1 MGRDSKGTL
10 GAWAARL
17 WARRILIFAAALLGL
32 LAGLAA
38 TRVLPTRYAATAVV
52 NVAPLTVNQ
61 FGSNQATQAVN
72 MESER
77 SAVTSASVLTR
88 AAAAGG
94 TDAAAATRG
103 TEAAATASDPEALRD
118 SLTVVVPS
126 GSLILKVTSTTR
138 DAAQSA
144 HWANAVAEAYLLDRA
159 ASADDAA
166 RRIIARLQGDIDD
179 RLRARAAQAPADR
192 ALTDQDVASLR
203 ERISTL
209 TTVGLNPGRVITPA
223 ATPTEPSSLG
233 APALIVGGQ
242 ALGLLA
248 GVCAALLADRIGR
261 RVRSRARLAWAT
273 GWPVREVRG
282 DVTPA
287 AVHAVERAVA
297 LRPTEGP
304 ARFAVLDLTGR
315 GCPEVLDELTTQL
328 RDLRA
333 GVGGL
338 DATILDLSDIR
349 RPSIAAAHT
358 REGDVALVCLDAA
371 TPMAVVDDVAEILTA
386 RGATVAAALLHR
398 APAGDRVAD
407 AAGAGPASPAPDSA
421 AGPTPDAAA
430 GPASDHAAVGA
441 PTSGAGL
448 AEDSGGRVFGR
459 GAVRRA
465 NRKSTTGVGR

>member
-1 MGRDSKGTL
+1 MGRDTKGTL

-17 WARRILIFAAALLGL
+17 WARRILILAAALLGL

-38 TRVLPTRYAATAVV
+38 TRILPTRYAATAVV

-61 FGSNQATQAVN
+61 FGTSQATQAVN

-77 SAVTSASVLTR
+77 SAVTSSSVLTR
-88 AAAAGG
+88 AAI
-94 TDAAAATRG
+94 DAAT
-103 TEAAATASDPEALRD
+103 TDPEALRE

-138 DAAQSA
+138 DAGQAA
-144 HWANAVAEAYLLDRA
+144 RWANAVAEAYLVDRT

-192 ALTDQDVASLR
+192 ALIDQDVASLR

-223 ATPTEPSSLG
+223 VPPTEPSSLG

-242 ALGLLA
+242 ALGVLA
-248 GVCAALLADRIGR
+248 GVCLALLADRVGT

-273 GWPVREVRG
+273 GWPVRDVRG

-297 LRPTEGP
+297 LRPAQGP

-328 RDLRA
+328 RDLRV

-338 DATILDLSDIR
+338 DAAILDLSDIR

-358 REGDVALVCLDAA
+358 REGDVALVCLDATTA
-371 TPMAVVDDVAEILTA
+371 MAVVDDVAEILAA

-398 APAGDRVAD
+398 APSA
-407 AAGAGPASPAPDSA
+407 AAGSAGPESFSAAGRASDGADGATWDDGSGPASSGGGGTAAEGAASA
-421 AGPTPDAAA
+421 GGTPM
-430 GPASDHAAVGA
+430 P
-441 PTSGAGL
+441 GAGA
-448 AEDSGGRVFGR
+448 AEASGGRVFGR

-465 NRKSTTGVGR
+465 QRKRTTGVGR